1 MRRPDLGRL
10 LRVVARAAVALT
22 LAATTAT
29 AQSAA
34 MGRGLDLE
42 AAGKYREAL
51 AAYREALVGET
62 TPAAILGL
70 ERVYA
75 ELGQSDSLL
84 VLVELALR
92 ARPTDPTVRS
102 VQLRTLVALDRDAE
116 TRVAFEQWVRA
127 VPGDVAP
134 FRDYARL
141 LLQAGRTAAADT
153 VLGRAQRSFRR
164 SRDLALEVAQLR
176 AALGMWTEA
185 SASWREAI
193 DAMPYLEQAA
203 VFSLHGAPLAARDSV
218 AGALLAPPVALP
230 VRRVLAT
237 LLLAWGRPREGW
249 DALASLPTTDSTFA
263 AWADFAE
270 RAEQSDAWPSAF
282 AAWQR
287 LSGARTEAGPAIR
300 GASAALRANDPAAA
314 VALVERAARLLPPA
328 QAMRATTLL
337 RVQALA
343 RLGRAAEAEQL
354 AAAAAESLDAD
365 ERSRLAGAIAD
376 AWIRAGDVAR
386 AQTALASAGAGEDS
400 DAAGWLALYAGDLG
414 RARVALRRTRSSSPD
429 LVMALAVL
437 ARSRADSAPE
447 LGVAFSTLARGDS
460 AGAAAGFARAA
471 RAMPDAAP
479 LLLATA
485 ARLRAAVK
493 DAAGAVAL
501 WQTIAT
507 DHAASAEAPEAEL
520 EWARALRRQG
530 ARDEAIARL
539 EHLILTYPRS
549 ALVPQARREIEMA
562 RAG

>member
-1 MRRPDLGRL
+1 MPRPDVRTAVRALAIVAAL
-10 LRVVARAAVALT
+10 ALAARAAS
-22 LAATTAT
+22 
-29 AQSAA
+29 AQSPA

-51 AAYREALVGET
+51 VAYREALAGET

-84 VLVELALR
+84 PLIDLALR

-102 VQLRTLVALDRDAE
+102 VQLRTLRMLDRDDDVR
-116 TRVAFEQWVRA
+116 TAFEQWVRA
-127 VPGDVAP
+127 APGDVAP

-141 LLQAGRTAAADT
+141 LLQAGRTGAADT
-153 VLGRAQRSFRR
+153 VLARAQRSFRR

-176 AALGMWTEA
+176 AALGMWSEA
-185 SASWREAI
+185 ATSWREAI

-203 VFSLHGAPLAARDSV
+203 VFSLHPAPTAARDSV
-218 AGALLAPPVALP
+218 ARALLAPPVLLP
-230 VRRVLAT
+230 PRRVLAT
-237 LLLAWGRPREGW
+237 LLVAWGRPREGW
-249 DALASLPTTDSTFA
+249 DALSSLPAGDSTSA

-270 RAEQSDAWPSAF
+270 RAEQSDAWVSAF
-282 AAWQR
+282 AAWQQ
-287 LSGARTEAGPAIR
+287 LSGARREAAPAIR
-300 GASAALRANDPAAA
+300 AASAALRANEPAAA
-314 VALVERAARLLPPA
+314 LALAERAAGLLPPA
-328 QAMRATTLL
+328 QALRATTLL

-343 RLGRAAEAEQL
+343 RLGRAADAEQL
-354 AAAAAESLDAD
+354 ATAASESLDAD

-386 AQTALASAGAGEDS
+386 AETALAAAGADDES
-400 DAAGWLALYAGDLG
+400 DAAGWLALYAGDLK
-414 RARVALRRTRSSSPD
+414 RARAALRRTRSASPD

-437 ARSRADSAPE
+437 ARSRTDSAPE

-485 ARLRAAVK
+485 ARLRAAVG

-501 WQTIAT
+501 WQSVAT
-507 DHAASAEAPEAEL
+507 EHATSAEAPEAEL
-520 EWARALRRQG
+520 EWARVLRRQG